1 MCERQGNALDFMKL
15 SLEANLLPK
24 THIAGDYADYFI
36 YEYKP
41 CTSYPP
47 KHSLL
52 LEITL
57 ADGNNQRRMEMEP
70 VSRNLGDYRSDL
82 IIRLITAY
90 LLAHT

>member
-1 MCERQGNALDFMKL
+1 MKL
-15 SLEANLLPK
+15 SLETNLLPK

-41 CTSYPP
+41 CT
-47 KHSLL
+47 
-52 LEITL
+52 L

-70 VSRNLGDYRSDL
+70 VSRNLGDYRFDL